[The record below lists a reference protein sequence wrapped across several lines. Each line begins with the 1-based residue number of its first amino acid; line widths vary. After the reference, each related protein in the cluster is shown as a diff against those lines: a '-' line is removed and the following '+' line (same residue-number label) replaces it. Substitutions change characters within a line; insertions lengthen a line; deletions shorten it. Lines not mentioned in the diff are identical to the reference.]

1 MKFEDLQKLDPNEI
15 GSWPL
20 VVRLVIFALIFAG
33 VLVAGYFFIIKD
45 KLIELEAAEAEEE
58 QLRTEFETKQ
68 RRAASLDQYRAQLE
82 EMRETF
88 GAMLR
93 QLPSETE
100 IEALLI
106 DISQA
111 GLAAGLEEELFQP
124 QREVNRDFYAELP
137 IQMRLTG
144 TFHEFATFASNVS
157 ALPRIVTLHNI
168 RISPGSGGDL
178 TMEITAK
185 TYRYIEEDS
194 G

>member
-1 MKFEDLQKLDPNEI
+1 MNLEDLQKLDPNEI

-20 VVRLVIFALIFAG
+20 PVRLVIFALIFVG

-45 KLIELEAAEAEEE
+45 KLIELESAEAEEQ
-58 QLRTEFETKQ
+58 QLREEFETKQ

-93 QLPSETE
+93 QLPNETE

-106 DISQA
+106 DISQS

-124 QREVNRDFYAELP
+124 QREVNHDFYAELP

-168 RISPGSGGDL
+168 RISPSGGEL

-185 TYRYIEEDS
+185 TYRYIEEEGS
-194 G
+194 